1 MTNELRDFIKS
12 SFPIVIAIIFGGTG
26 LYILF
31 NYSNNIVSVIGGL
44 LLIGLAIAIIFK
56 VIENG

>member
-12 SFPIVIAIIFGGTG
+12 AFPIVMAVIFGGTG

-31 NYSNNIVSVIGGL
+31 NYSNNIFSVIGGL